1 MKEMGVFC
9 LPLTDRSASASNC
22 FTSTRYVAGVTLQL
36 DDAPVGLSACLG
48 AICLTGGGALLI
60 GAYARGAKDLGRFL
74 HDPTAEIVFVLPISV
89 GKWRIPIGWC
99 HRDGDRC

>member
-1 MKEMGVFC
+1 MYFVY
-9 LPLTDRSASASNC
+9 LSQIVVPLLH
-22 FTSTRYVAGVTLQL
+22 VHTLCSRCNPSV

-74 HDPTAEIVFVLPISV
+74 HDPTAEIVFVLPISL